1 MKKYLCVALML
12 PLLAG
17 PSAAQVEEKPAG
29 STQNGALTV
38 YISSDDDDISTDF
51 IRQEIPVISHVR
63 DPGDAQVYIIITS
76 RKTGAMGTE
85 YTFFLIGQGAFSGMA
100 DTLLYVSSPD
110 NTLEKTMDEQVH
122 TLKMGLMRY
131 VARTPMSGRTEIT
144 FTEKVE
150 EELTDDRW
158 NNWIIRLFLGG
169 MLRGER
175 TYKYSNIWGGFNTAR
190 VTEDW
195 KIEFSADMGHNVDK
209 YKLDEGDVI
218 SSNQMYVS
226 DALVVKSLG
235 EHWSAGAKAHIGS
248 YTFRNYRLKYYIFPG
263 IEYNIFP
270 YEESTRKQ
278 VRFMY
283 STGPVFHHYFDT
295 TIYNQ
300 MNEQLWGHRLDIAA
314 EVIQKWGS
322 LDAYLGWKN
331 YFHDWSKNNLAF
343 RGSTNIRIVKG
354 LQIRFSG
361 GVSMIHNQLSLVKG
375 GASTEEILVR
385 QKELATQYSF
395 FTDLTIFYT
404 FGSIYS
410 SVVNPRFDDLNRW

>member
-1 MKKYLCVALML
+1 MRRFLLIVCFL
-12 PLLAG
+12 PILSGPAPAQDREEEEGLA
-17 PSAAQVEEKPAG
+17 
-29 STQNGALTV
+29 QNGALRV
-38 YISSDDDDISTDF
+38 YISTNDDDISIDF
-51 IRQEIPVISHVR
+51 IREEIPVIDHVR

-76 RKTGAMGTE
+76 QPTGALGME
-85 YTFFLIGQGAFSGMA
+85 YTFFLIGQHEFSAMA
-100 DTLLYVSSPD
+100 DTLTYTSDSD
-110 NTLEKTMDEQVH
+110 HTLEKTREGQVH

-131 VARTPMSGRTEIT
+131 IVRTPMSINTRID
-144 FTEKVE
+144 FTEAENEVHTEDK
-150 EELTDDRW
+150 W
-158 NNWIIRLFLGG
+158 NSWIIRLFLGG
-169 MLRGER
+169 QLRGER

-195 KIEFSADMGHNVDK
+195 KIEFSADMAHTVDK
-209 YKLDEGDVI
+209 YKLDEGDLI
-218 SSNQMYVS
+218 SANQFYAT

-235 EHWSAGAKAHIGS
+235 TNWSVGAKAHVGS
-248 YTFRNYRLKYYIFPG
+248 YTFSNYRLKYYLFPG

-270 YEESTRKQ
+270 YAESTRKQ
-278 VRFMY
+278 IRFMY

-295 TIYNQ
+295 TIYNK

-314 EVIQKWGS
+314 EVVQKWGS

-331 YFHDWSKNNLAF
+331 YFHDWSKNNLSF
-343 RGSTNIRIVKG
+343 RSSANIRIAKG

-385 QKELATQYSF
+385 QRELATQYSVY
-395 FTDLTIFYT
+395 TNLTIFYT

>member
-1 MKKYLCVALML
+1 
-12 PLLAG
+12 
-17 PSAAQVEEKPAG
+17 
-29 STQNGALTV
+29 
-38 YISSDDDDISTDF
+38 
-51 IRQEIPVISHVR
+51 VR
-63 DPGDAQVYIIITS
+63 DPGDDQVYIIITS
-76 RKTGAMGTE
+76 QPTGAMGTE
-85 YTFFLIGQGAFSGMA
+85 YSFFLIGQHDFSGMV
-100 DTLLYVSSPD
+100 DTLKYISSPD
-110 NTLEKTMDEQVH
+110 NTREKTMDEQVH

-131 VARTPMSGRTEIT
+131 ILRTPMSVHTEIK
-144 FTEKVE
+144 FTEGME
-150 EELTDDRW
+150 EELTDDKW

-209 YKLDEGDVI
+209 YKLDEGDII
-218 SSNQMYVS
+218 SSNQIYVT

-235 EHWSAGAKAHIGS
+235 EHWSAGAKAHFGS
-248 YTFRNYRLKYYIFPG
+248 FTYSNYRLKYYIFPG

-270 YEESTRKQ
+270 YAESTRKQ

-283 STGPVFHHYFDT
+283 STGPIFHHYFDT
-295 TIYNQ
+295 TIYNK
-300 MNEQLWGHRLDIAA
+300 MNEQLWGHRLDVAA

-343 RGSTNIRIVKG
+343 RGSTNIRIAKG